1 VVDGIGRVFVAVSLP
16 DEVRMALSD
25 RLAQVTFPGRVTPP
39 QNWHITFRFL
49 GNIGAVVYERFL
61 AGLDTSDLGDPFRVG
76 LGSLGAFPGARKAS
90 VIWVGVSKGEERLRQ
105 LAEVCEEAAQTAGLS
120 PNERPFHPHLSLS
133 RVRPPQDARRLVDQV
148 PALGLEWHCKSVV
161 VYRSHLGRDGA
172 RYEPLETLSLA
183 R

>member
-25 RLAQVTFPGRVTPP
+25 RLAQITLPGRVAPP

-49 GNIGAVVYERFL
+49 GNIGAVAYERFL
-61 AGLDTSDLGDPFRVG
+61 AGLDTSDLGDPFRVR

-90 VIWVGVSKGEERLRQ
+90 VIWVGLSKGEERLRQ
-105 LAEVCEEAAQTAGLS
+105 LAELCEEAAQTAGLS

-133 RVRPPQDARRLVDQV
+133 RVRPPQDVRRLVDQV
-148 PALGLEWHCKSVV
+148 PALGLEWRCMSVV

-172 RYEPLETLSLA
+172 RYEPLETLPLT

>member
-1 VVDGIGRVFVAVSLP
+1 VDGIGRVFVAVSLP

>member
-1 VVDGIGRVFVAVSLP
+1 MDGIGRVFVAVSLP

-25 RLAQVTFPGRVTPP
+25 RLAQITLPGRVTPP

-49 GNIGAVVYERFL
+49 GDTGAVTYERFL
-61 AGLDTSDLGDPFRVG
+61 AGLDASDLGDPFRVG
-76 LGSLGAFPGARKAS
+76 LGGLGAFPGARKAS
-90 VIWVGVSKGEERLRQ
+90 VIWVGLSKGVERLRQ
-105 LAEVCEEAAQTAGLS
+105 LAEVCEEAAQAAGLS

-133 RVRPPQDARRLVDQV
+133 RVRPPQDVRRLVDQV
-148 PALGLEWHCKSVV
+148 PAVDIEWHCRSVV

-172 RYEPLETLSLA
+172 RYEPLETMPLA